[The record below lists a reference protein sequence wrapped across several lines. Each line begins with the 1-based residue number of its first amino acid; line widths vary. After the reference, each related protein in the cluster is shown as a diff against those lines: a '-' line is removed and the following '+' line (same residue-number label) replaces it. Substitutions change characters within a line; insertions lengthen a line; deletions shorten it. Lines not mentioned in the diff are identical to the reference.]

1 MGFNKRKLQDQ
12 QRDAVEKEAAAR
24 RVISLPKQA
33 ADQKL
38 AYKFIYVHW
47 QSGRG
52 AKASCG
58 FQRRQHK
65 WIGIACLT
73 LLAAKH
79 ALR

>member
-12 QRDAVEKEAAAR
+12 QREAVEKKAAAR

-52 AKASCG
+52 AKGIPLISKAAAQADRDSVLSVAS
-58 FQRRQHK
+58 
-65 WIGIACLT
+65 T
-73 LLAAKH
+73 S
-79 ALR
+79 